1 MNYFSI
7 SQPNKATIN
16 HTYENT
22 TDEDLYLCP
31 RLKYISVYLL
41 IIYITGIT
49 SNTVLLKIFWTNKD
63 LRAPINVFVIALTIL
78 NFIGI
83 FCEAPLLI
91 VSNFYCK

>member
-1 MNYFSI
+1 MNYFST
-7 SQPNKATIN
+7 SQPDKIIIIN

-22 TDEDLYLCP
+22 TDDDFCP
-31 RLKYISVYLL
+31 RLKYISAYLL
-41 IIYITGIT
+41 IIYITGII
-49 SNTVLLKIFWTNKD
+49 SNSVLLKIFWANKD

>member
-1 MNYFSI
+1 MNFFSI
-7 SQPNKATIN
+7 SQPNKAIIN

-22 TDEDLYLCP
+22 TGEDSDICP
-31 RLKYISVYLL
+31 QLKYISAYLL
-41 IIYITGIT
+41 IVYITGIT
-49 SNTVLLKIFWTNKD
+49 ANTVLLKIFWANKD